1 MNFQQGNARQK
12 RQINP
17 VHAAGE
23 HPCWNDLPL
32 FTGEVLRDEGIKKV
46 AEHNESWMERATK
59 YVEDWSP
66 LYDWYDFTGEDLRF
80 MLNHKVGLPRHPNA
94 YGALINTLVRRK
106 IIKPTGEYRAMR
118 DDSSH
123 ARKTPVYTK

>member
-1 MNFQQGNARQK
+1 MKNQAIDHRTDADFG
-12 RQINP
+12 
-17 VHAAGE
+17 
-23 HPCWNDLPL
+23 PL
-32 FTGEVLRDEGIKKV
+32 FSGELLRDEGIAKV
-46 AEHNESWMERATK
+46 SEHNESWMEHAVK
-59 YVEDWSP
+59 FVEDWSP
-66 LYDWYDFTGEDLRF
+66 LHDWYDFTGEDLRF
-80 MLNHKVGLPRHPNA
+80 MLNQKVGLPRHPNA